1 MASSFGAPSLRHELG
16 MKIKSLSVVVL
27 CLWPLP
33 AAAQTA
39 DEIIKKYLDARGGID
54 KIKAV
59 QSERVTGHISFAP
72 GVEGPFLLE
81 FKRPLKLHMEA
92 TIEGRSLVR
101 VYDGKSAGWVV
112 NPFDENKGAQPMSA
126 DDLNTISDESDFDGP
141 LVDYKA
147 KGNQVELT
155 GKGEIDGK
163 PVYKIK
169 LTRKNGDAR
178 TYYLD
183 SSSFLVL
190 EWDGATRVEGK
201 EIPIQNFLH
210 DYREVDGLRF
220 PFEVDTGFPEAPQQ
234 RKFVIEKV
242 ELNLLI
248 DDSHFTKPVPPPAP
262 ADPPAKPSAPDNPPP
277 FERRNS

>member
-1 MASSFGAPSLRHELG
+1 
-16 MKIKSLSVVVL
+16 MKIRSLYFAFL
-27 CLWPLP
+27 CLLP
-33 AAAQTA
+33 HSTLAQTA
-39 DEIIKKYLDARGGID
+39 DEIVKKNIVARGGID
-54 KIKAV
+54 KVKAV

-92 TIEGRSLVR
+92 TIQGHSLIR

-112 NPFDENKGAQPMSA
+112 NPFDEDKGAQPMSA
-126 DDLNTISDESDFDGP
+126 EDLSTISDESDFDGP
-141 LVDYKA
+141 LVDYQA

-155 GKGEIDGK
+155 GKDEIDGK
-163 PVYKIK
+163 PVYKLK

-178 TYYLD
+178 VYYID

-190 EWDGATRVEGK
+190 EWEGVTRVEGK

-220 PFEVDTGFPEAPQQ
+220 PFEVDTGFPEVTQQ
-234 RKFVIEKV
+234 RKFIIEKI
-242 ELNLLI
+242 ELNLQI
-248 DDSHFTKPVPPPAP
+248 DDARFAKPVPPPAP
-262 ADPPAKPSAPDNPPP
+262 ADPPAKPPAPENPPP
-277 FERRNS
+277 PVLPCNS